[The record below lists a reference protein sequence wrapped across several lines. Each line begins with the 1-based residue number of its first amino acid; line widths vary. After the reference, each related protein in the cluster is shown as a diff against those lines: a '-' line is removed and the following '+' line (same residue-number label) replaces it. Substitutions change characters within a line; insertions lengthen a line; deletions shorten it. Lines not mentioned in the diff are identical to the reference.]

1 MVSNAKKA
9 KIKCRTYPVEYI
21 EFGFAPCPSNMQLSM
36 YRVYHK
42 DIHPPLQPN
51 W

>member
-9 KIKCRTYPVEYI
+9 KIKYRSYPVEYI

-36 YRVYHK
+36 YLLCEK
-42 DIHPPLQPN
+42 TLTN
-51 W
+51 